1 VFVCKLTAKDRQRSL
16 KTFSAGSPLGDPA
29 EKQKCLRWLSLQAAL
44 RRAGAFRRAERAG
57 ARLRRAL
64 PARLVAVRFNF
75 ALRAGLALRLLLL
88 IFAMGLS
95 LSFSLRCNVCPISNR
110 YY

>member
-1 VFVCKLTAKDRQRSL
+1 M
-16 KTFSAGSPLGDPA
+16 
-29 EKQKCLRWLSLQAAL
+29 
-44 RRAGAFRRAERAG
+44 RRAGALRRAERAV

-88 IFAMGLS
+88 IFAM
-95 LSFSLRCNVCPISNR
+95 
-110 YY
+110 